1 MSEVP
6 PDAQTP
12 FTYQAATP
20 YYSPP
25 KRSDHDDHRMEDKPP
40 GEDVVDTR
48 AGSPKEDTI
57 AKALDFGDDKP
68 QEPGADRLVG
78 PFVIARPTKRPGAE
92 LSEGAIYK
100 RMRRVFTP
108 RADGTYLVDEEFVR
122 KWKDL
127 DTRDELNILFEKCD
141 YNPDTRLFFSP
152 SFWSEC

>member
-12 FTYQAATP
+12 FTYEARTP
-20 YYSPP
+20 YYSPQ
-25 KRSDHDDHRMEDKPP
+25 KDGDHDECVPGEKSPGKGEIPSAADPPMEDT
-40 GEDVVDTR
+40 V
-48 AGSPKEDTI
+48 

-68 QEPGADRLVG
+68 QEPGVDKLLA
-78 PFVIARPTKRPGAE
+78 PCVIAKPTTRPGEE

-100 RMRRVFTP
+100 RMRRIFTP

-122 KWKDL
+122 KWKNL

-141 YNPDTRLFFSP
+141 YSPDTRLVFSCGLQ
-152 SFWSEC
+152 S